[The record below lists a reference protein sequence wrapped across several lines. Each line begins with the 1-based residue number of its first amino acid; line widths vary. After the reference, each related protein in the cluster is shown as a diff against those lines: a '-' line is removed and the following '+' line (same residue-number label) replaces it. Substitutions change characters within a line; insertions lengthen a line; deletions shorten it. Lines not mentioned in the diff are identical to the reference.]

1 MTRLASAVLLF
12 VIGLLPSAVLLP
24 AATPEPVRIAAL
36 PMLRSGVPAYPVPF
50 LAVARTPYT
59 IAPLAGR
66 VIDIQTDFGYP
77 AGFSGLVD
85 TAIGSIGYP
94 GYRNFS
100 NLDIAYD
107 AQKLCLLVCVPYPF
121 GRKTRADAAEPSA
134 ALLADDIFE
143 VLIDPRDEQGRSKG
157 PVYRIIG
164 NAGGVSKIDRDLP
177 QIGQPHQAW
186 QAGVKYGS
194 MMWDPMGSWMAAV
207 QIPFRDLGG
216 APQDGQVWGFQAAIR
231 YVDPKITAVLSP
243 ADDFTDRSRFARVRF
258 DAGRRANY
266 RCHWL
271 SAEEIKQ
278 GTFCVSGIFSNGGN
292 EPAWLDGRVTLY
304 KGDRPQGG
312 GTFAYAARPLSKYD
326 GDMEPCRFPSQPSG
340 PAERDTVVRLVV
352 VDRQAKAVVYDQFL
366 PYWRMAPGERDW
378 LKRHF
383 AKEFTFNVGPY
394 PSCGAMD
401 YRIDC
406 QTLLEALPEAAR
418 AVVTVAS
425 GGREL
430 ARQEQPL
437 PKDGKIAGTIGVGP
451 MIDGA
456 TYEVAATIVRSDG
469 QPVSAK
475 REAFTRKVMPFEN
488 APKAGL
494 ADLVPAPFAPPTI
507 GHGSVSCIG
516 RTYAHGRAGLL
527 ESLIAAGQELLAAPA
542 ALKVKIGDGPAVS
555 LAGGS
560 PKLTAQGKGQ
570 VGYRQTFSGP
580 GLKMDV
586 DGIFDYDGFYRFSVR
601 LAPAAA
607 AADLR
612 AGAETSVA
620 FRSAKERGFRGA
632 KGGDPTNTN
641 SAVDLRQ
648 CYLELPIRESH
659 ATLLDAPVE
668 WMWKDWRQCTGFLD
682 ARPGRLWDSKRLPF
696 AVRQRKGNMPPYCWI
711 GDDDRGVCYSCAS
724 DQGMHNDDAL
734 PAATI
739 DREGRAVVFRAW
751 FVNKPL
757 RLGESRTFQFAL
769 QASPYK
775 PMHPQHRLWRCGV
788 SRSECCYGQHGRY
801 FHTGWGIGCYY
812 PTYGRFLDLARNAE
826 AIRRVRDNGYDF
838 IAASASSCSE
848 CGGTPEYQ
856 QFWREW
862 GSELGWDKMALSP
875 LPEWMRKQMKDSG
888 KAANGYLAVESASN
902 SAPSNLDYRAWWFQ
916 QVVRHCQT
924 TMIYQDNPP
933 YGYFDQPVVG
943 YGYRRDD
950 GVREPTCATWNARAF
965 MRRALH
971 VAVESGTDNPAP
983 GVYPNICGSAQPG
996 RSFCFRGLIGED
1008 LESDQIPLG
1017 AMRVWFSK
1025 QWGMNIDWL
1034 MQEPNAGAPLKY
1046 WRALCSRLFLLDITS
1061 FSRWDSADQA
1071 VGWLAALD
1079 LFWLDDP
1086 TLVWH
1091 PYFRNP
1097 TLKSTVRPTTLVSS
1111 YTAKGRVLLVVS
1123 NQAADEVVESVAL
1136 ADLAPFGAGG
1146 VSRYYDAETGEEI
1159 QQTPQ
1164 RALRLHVAGNDFRLV
1179 LGLSRAWPFA
1189 AKNALSL
1196 PDLPAQSS
1204 LDARRTVTALC
1215 RQLLIAPK
1223 VTPVDGGH
1231 RLTEA
1236 LVQRMVAQFR
1246 ADPENF
1252 VYLDRAA
1259 CATIDLGDKS
1269 IETALLYNK
1278 KRQALLAVYVNPT
1291 ATDRLLKGSVRE
1303 ALDRRVGRTAFGYVL
1318 DPIRG
1323 TSQWNVID
1331 LPAGSGRL
1339 EVLYP
1344 DADDYRGMRRGP
1356 FAQGTL
1362 WTNLRQAIQARS
1374 CEH

>member
-1 MTRLASAVLLF
+1 MTRLASVSLLF
-12 VIGLLPSAVLLP
+12 TIGLLESAALAP
-24 AATPEPVRIAAL
+24 GATPEPVTIAAL
-36 PMLRSGVPAYPVPF
+36 PKLRSGVPAYPVP
-50 LAVARTPYT
+50 LMAVARTPHG
-59 IAPLAGR
+59 IVPLAGR
-66 VIDIQTDFGYP
+66 AIDIQTDFGYP

-85 TAIGSIGYP
+85 VATGAVGYP

-107 AQKLCLLVCVPYPF
+107 AEKLCLLVCVPYPF
-121 GRKTRADAAEPSA
+121 GRKTRAQATGPSA
-134 ALLADDIFE
+134 ELLADDVFE

-157 PVYRIIG
+157 PVYRIVG
-164 NAGGVSKIDRDLP
+164 NAGGACKIDRDLP

-207 QIPFRDLGG
+207 QIPWGDLGG
-216 APQDGQVWGFQAAIR
+216 APQDGHVWGFQAAIR

-271 SAEEIKQ
+271 NADEIRQ
-278 GTFCVSGIFSNGGN
+278 GAFCVGGIFSNGAN
-292 EPAWLDGRVTLY
+292 EPAWFDGRMTLY
-304 KGDRPQGG
+304 KAARPLGG
-312 GTFAYAARPLSKYD
+312 GSFAHAAKPLSKYD
-326 GDMEPCRFPSQPSG
+326 GDMEPCRFPSQASG
-340 PAERDTVVRLVV
+340 PAERDTVARLVV
-352 VDRQAKAVVYDQFL
+352 IDRQAKAVVYDQFV

-383 AKEFTFNVGPY
+383 AKEFTFHVGPY
-394 PSCGAMD
+394 PSCGVLD

-406 QTLLEALPEAAR
+406 RTLMEALPEAAR
-418 AVVTVAS
+418 AVVTVTS
-425 GGREL
+425 GGRQL
-430 ARQEQPL
+430 ARQEQAL
-437 PKDGKIAGTIGVGP
+437 PGSGKIAGTIGVGP
-451 MIDGA
+451 MTDGTA
-456 TYEVAATIVRSDG
+456 YEIAATIVRKDA

-475 REAFTRKVMPFEN
+475 RETFTRKIMPFES
-488 APKAGL
+488 APRAGV
-494 ADLVPAPFAPPTI
+494 ADLVPPPFTPPAI
-507 GHGSVSCIG
+507 GQGSIACTG
-516 RTYAHGRAGLL
+516 RTYTHGRAGLL
-527 ESLIAAGQELLAAPA
+527 ESLVAAGKELLAAPA
-542 ALKVKIGDGPAVS
+542 ALKVKIGDGPAVA
-555 LAGGS
+555 LAGDA
-560 PKLTAQGKGQ
+560 PTLAPRGKGQ
-570 VGYRQTFSGP
+570 VACRQTFSGP
-580 GLKMDV
+580 GLKMEV

-601 LAPAAA
+601 LVPDAGEYRLAGGLWHAA
-607 AADLR
+607 
-612 AGAETSVA
+612 
-620 FRSAKERGFRGA
+620 
-632 KGGDPTNTN
+632 
-641 SAVDLRQ
+641 AVDLRQ
-648 CYLELPIRESH
+648 CYLELPLRESH

-668 WMWKDWRQCTGFLD
+668 WMWKDWRRSTGFLD
-682 ARPGRLWDSKRLPF
+682 AAQGRLWDSKQFPF

-711 GDDDRGVCYSCAS
+711 GDDDRGVGYSCAS
-724 DQGMHNDDAL
+724 DEGMHNDDAL
-734 PAATI
+734 PAVTI
-739 DREGRAVVFRAW
+739 DREGRTVVLRAW

-757 RLGESRTFQFAL
+757 RLAAPRTFQFAL

-775 PMHPQHRLWRCGV
+775 PLDPQHRLWRCGV
-788 SRSECCYGQHGRY
+788 SRPECCYGQRGRY
-801 FHTGWGIGCYY
+801 FHTGWGIGYYY
-812 PTYGRFLDLARNAE
+812 PTYGRFLDLARNAA
-826 AIRRVRDNGYDF
+826 AIRRVRESGYDF

-862 GSELGWDKMALSP
+862 GSEPGWDKLSLGP
-875 LPEWMRKQMKDSG
+875 LPEWMRKHMQDSG
-888 KAANGYLAVESASN
+888 TAYNGYVAVESASN

-916 QVVRHCQT
+916 QVARHCET

-933 YGYFDQPVVG
+933 YAYFDQPAVG
-943 YGYRRDD
+943 YGYARDD

-971 VAVESGTDNPAP
+971 VAVESGSDNPAP

-1008 LESDQIPLG
+1008 VESDRIPLD

-1034 MQEPNAGAPLKY
+1034 MQEPSAGATLKY
-1046 WRALCSRLFLLDITS
+1046 WRALSSRLFLLDVTS

-1071 VGWLAALD
+1071 ACWLAALD

-1097 TLKSTVRPTTLVSS
+1097 TLASTVRPTTLVSG

-1123 NQAADEVVESVAL
+1123 NQAADDVVESVAPAGL
-1136 ADLAPFGAGG
+1136 TPPGAGG
-1146 VSRYYDAETGEEI
+1146 ASHYYDAETGEEI
-1159 QQTPQ
+1159 ERT
-1164 RALRLHVAGNDFRLV
+1164 RAGALRLHVAGNDFRLV
-1179 LGLSRAWPFA
+1179 LGFSRAWPFA
-1189 AKNALSL
+1189 AKNAVGL

-1215 RQLLIAPK
+1215 RQLLAAPG

-1236 LVQRMVAQFR
+1236 WVQKMVAQLR
-1246 ADPENF
+1246 AEPENF

-1269 IETALLYNK
+1269 VETALLYDK
-1278 KRQALLAVYVNPT
+1278 KRQVLLAVYFNPT
-1291 ATDRLLKGSVRE
+1291 ATDRLLKGNVRD
-1303 ALDRRVGRTAFGYVL
+1303 ALNRRVHRTAFGYVL

-1339 EVLYP
+1339 EVLYA
-1344 DADDYRGMRRGP
+1344 DSDDYRGMRRGP
-1356 FAQGTL
+1356 FAHGTL
-1362 WTNLRQAIQARS
+1362 WANLRQAIQARKEEVQS
-1374 CEH
+1374 PSGKGSKG

>member
-1 MTRLASAVLLF
+1 MTRLTTVCF
-12 VIGLLPSAVLLP
+12 VFAFGLLQPALLP
-24 AATPEPVRIAAL
+24 AAAPEPVRISAL
-36 PMLRSGVPAYPVPF
+36 AKLRSGVPAYPVPF
-50 LAVARTPYT
+50 MAVARTPYA

-66 VIDIQTDFGYP
+66 TIDIQTDFGYP

-85 TAIGSIGYP
+85 AAIGSVGYP

-107 AQKLCLLVCVPYPF
+107 ADKLCLLVCVPYPF
-121 GRKTRADAAEPSA
+121 GRKTRALATEPSA
-134 ALLADDIFE
+134 DLLADDVFE

-157 PVYRIIG
+157 PVYRVVG
-164 NAGGVSKIDRDLP
+164 NAGGVCRVDRDLP
-177 QIGQPHQAW
+177 QVGQPHQPW
-186 QAGVKYGS
+186 QAAVKYGS
-194 MMWDPMGSWMAAV
+194 MMWDPMGSWMTAV

-216 APQDGQVWGFQAAIR
+216 APQDGHVWGFQAAIR
-231 YVDPKITAVLSP
+231 YVDPPITAVLSP
-243 ADDFTDRSRFARVRF
+243 ADDFTDCSRFARVRF

-271 SAEEIKQ
+271 SADEIKQ
-278 GTFCVSGIFSNGGN
+278 GTFCVAGIFSNGSN
-292 EPAWLDGRVTLY
+292 EPAWFDGRVTLY
-304 KGDRPQGG
+304 QADHSLGG
-312 GTFAYAARPLSKYD
+312 GSFAHAAKPLSKYD
-326 GDMEPCRFPSQPSG
+326 GDMQPCRFPSQPSG
-340 PAERDTVVRLVV
+340 PAERDSVARLTVT
-352 VDRQAKAVVYDQFL
+352 DRQAGSVVYDQFL

-383 AKEFTFNVGPY
+383 AKEFTFQVGPY

-406 QTLLEALPEAAR
+406 QTLMEALPEAAR
-418 AVVTVAS
+418 AVTTVAS

-430 ARQEQPL
+430 VRQEQPL
-437 PKDGKIAGTIGVGP
+437 PKSGKIAGTLAVGV
-451 MIDGA
+451 MTDGA
-456 TYEVAATIVRSDG
+456 TYQIAATIVRKDG
-469 QPVSAK
+469 QPISSK
-475 REAFTRKVMPFEN
+475 WETFTRKVMPFEN

-494 ADLVPAPFAPPTI
+494 TDLVPAPFTPPTI
-507 GHGSVSCIG
+507 GQESVACVG
-516 RTYAHGRAGLL
+516 RSYTHGRAGLL
-527 ESLIAAGQELLAAPA
+527 ESLVAAGQELLAAPA
-542 ALKVKIGDGPAVS
+542 TLKVKIGDGPAVS
-555 LAGGS
+555 LAGE
-560 PKLTAQGKGQ
+560 PPTLTARGKGQ
-570 VGYRQTFSGP
+570 VACRQTFSSP
-580 GLKMDV
+580 GLTMDV

-601 LAPAAA
+601 LAPGAA
-607 AADLR
+607 
-612 AGAETSVA
+612 
-620 FRSAKERGFRGA
+620 
-632 KGGDPTNTN
+632 P
-641 SAVDLRQ
+641 VDLKQ
-648 CYLELPIRESH
+648 CYLELPLRSSH

-682 ARPGRLWDSKRLPF
+682 AAQGRLWDSKRLPF
-696 AVRQRKGNMPPYCWI
+696 AVRDRKGNMPPYCWI
-711 GDDDRGVCYSCAS
+711 GDDDRGICYSCAS

-739 DREGRAVVFRAW
+739 DREGGAVVFRAW

-757 RLGESRTFQFAL
+757 RLGQPRIFEFAL

-775 PMHPQHRLWRCGV
+775 PINPQHRLWRCGV
-788 SRSECCYGQHGRY
+788 ARPECCYGQHGRY
-801 FHTGWGIGCYY
+801 FHSGWGIGYYY

-826 AIRRVRDNGYDF
+826 AIRRVRESGYDF

-862 GSELGWDKMALSP
+862 GSELGWDKMSLSP
-875 LPEWMRKQMKDSG
+875 LPEWMQKLMQESG
-888 KAANGYLAVESASN
+888 KPLNGYVAVESASN

-933 YGYFDQPVVG
+933 YGYFDQPLAG
-943 YGYRRDD
+943 YGYTRDD
-950 GVREPTCATWNARAF
+950 GVRQPTCATWNARAF

-1034 MQEPNAGAPLKY
+1034 MQEPNAGATLKY
-1046 WRALCSRLFLLDITS
+1046 WRALCSRLFLLDVTS

-1071 VGWLAALD
+1071 ACWLAALD

-1086 TLVWH
+1086 TVAWH

-1097 TLKSTVRPTTLVSS
+1097 TLKSTLRPTTLVSS

-1123 NQAADEVVESVAL
+1123 NQAAHDVVETVAL
-1136 ADLAPFGAGG
+1136 ADLARFGAGE
-1146 VSRYYDAETGEEI
+1146 VNHYYDAETGEEI
-1159 QQTPQ
+1159 ERTGD
-1164 RALRLHVAGNDFRLV
+1164 RAIRLFLAADDFRLV
-1179 LGLSRAWPFA
+1179 LGQAGDWRFA
-1189 AKNALSL
+1189 ANSALAV

-1215 RQLLIAPK
+1215 RQLLVAPELA
-1223 VTPVDGGH
+1223 PVEGGH

-1236 LVQRMVAQFR
+1236 CVRKMVAQLR
-1246 ADPENF
+1246 ARREDF
-1252 VYLDRAA
+1252 VYLDHAA
-1259 CATIDLGDKS
+1259 CATVDLGDKS
-1269 IETALLYNK
+1269 IQTALLYDK
-1278 KRQALLAVYVNPT
+1278 KRQVLLAVYFNPT
-1291 ATDRLLKGSVRE
+1291 ANDRLLKGSVRE
-1303 ALDRRVGRTAFGYVL
+1303 ALNRRVGRTAFGYVL
-1318 DPIRG
+1318 DPVRG

-1339 EVLYP
+1339 EVLYS
-1344 DADDYRGMRRGP
+1344 DYDDYRGPRRGP

-1362 WTNLRQAIQARS
+1362 WTNLRQAIEARKKEMES
-1374 CEH
+1374 SLGKRCGSE

>member
-1 MTRLASAVLLF
+1 
-12 VIGLLPSAVLLP
+12 
-24 AATPEPVRIAAL
+24 
-36 PMLRSGVPAYPVPF
+36 
-50 LAVARTPYT
+50 
-59 IAPLAGR
+59 
-66 VIDIQTDFGYP
+66 
-77 AGFSGLVD
+77 
-85 TAIGSIGYP
+85 
-94 GYRNFS
+94 
-100 NLDIAYD
+100 
-107 AQKLCLLVCVPYPF
+107 
-121 GRKTRADAAEPSA
+121 
-134 ALLADDIFE
+134 
-143 VLIDPRDEQGRSKG
+143 
-157 PVYRIIG
+157 
-164 NAGGVSKIDRDLP
+164 
-177 QIGQPHQAW
+177 
-186 QAGVKYGS
+186 
-194 MMWDPMGSWMAAV
+194 
-207 QIPFRDLGG
+207 
-216 APQDGQVWGFQAAIR
+216 
-231 YVDPKITAVLSP
+231 
-243 ADDFTDRSRFARVRF
+243 
-258 DAGRRANY
+258 
-266 RCHWL
+266 
-271 SAEEIKQ
+271 
-278 GTFCVSGIFSNGGN
+278 
-292 EPAWLDGRVTLY
+292 
-304 KGDRPQGG
+304 
-312 GTFAYAARPLSKYD
+312 
-326 GDMEPCRFPSQPSG
+326 
-340 PAERDTVVRLVV
+340 
-352 VDRQAKAVVYDQFL
+352 
-366 PYWRMAPGERDW
+366 MAPGERDW

-383 AKEFTFNVGPY
+383 AKEFTFYVGPY
-394 PSCGAMD
+394 PSQGAMD

-406 QTLLEALPEAAR
+406 QTLMEALPEAAR

-437 PKDGKIAGTIGVGP
+437 PASGKIARTIGVGA
-451 MIDGA
+451 MTDGA
-456 TYEVAATIVRSDG
+456 TYRIAATIVRNDG

-475 REAFTRKVMPFEN
+475 QEAFTRKVMSFESG
-488 APKAGL
+488 PKAGV
-494 ADLVPAPFAPPTI
+494 ADLVPAPFTPPAI
-507 GHGSVSCIG
+507 GQGRITCIG

-542 ALKVKIGDGPAVS
+542 SLKVKVGDGPAVA
-555 LAGGS
+555 LAGDT
-560 PKLTAQGKGQ
+560 PTLTAHGKGQ
-570 VGYRQTFSGP
+570 VAFRQAFSGP

-586 DGIFDYDGFYRFSVR
+586 DGMFDYDGFYRFSVR
-601 LAPAAA
+601 LAPGAA
-607 AADLR
+607 R
-612 AGAETSVA
+612 
-620 FRSAKERGFRGA
+620 
-632 KGGDPTNTN
+632 
-641 SAVDLRQ
+641 VDLRQ
-648 CYLELPIRESH
+648 CYLELPIRQSH

-682 ARPGRLWDSKRLPF
+682 AVQGRLWDSKRLPF

-739 DREGRAVVFRAW
+739 DREGPAVVFRAW

-757 RLGESRTFQFAL
+757 MLHAARTFEFAL

-775 PMHPQHRLWRCGV
+775 PMNPQHRLWRCGV
-788 SRSECCYGQHGRY
+788 SRPECCYGPHGRY

-812 PTYGRFLDLARNAE
+812 PTYGRFLDLAKNAE
-826 AIRRVRDNGYDF
+826 AIRRVRQSGYDF

-862 GSELGWDKMALSP
+862 GSELGWDKMSLSP
-875 LPEWMRKQMKDSG
+875 LPEWMQKQMKDSG
-888 KAANGYLAVESASN
+888 KACNGYLAVESASN
-902 SAPSNLDYRAWWFQ
+902 STASNLDYRAWWFQ

-933 YGYFDQPVVG
+933 YGYFDQPLAG
-943 YGYRRDD
+943 YGYTRDD

-971 VAVESGTDNPAP
+971 VAVESGSDNPAP

-1008 LESDQIPLG
+1008 IESDRIPLG

-1034 MQEPNAGAPLKY
+1034 MQEPNAGATLKY
-1046 WRALCSRLFLLDITS
+1046 WRALCSRLFLLDVTS

-1071 VGWLAALD
+1071 ACWLAALD

-1097 TLKSTVRPTTLVSS
+1097 TLKSTARPTTLVSS

-1123 NQAADEVVESVAL
+1123 NQAADDVVETVAL

-1146 VSRYYDAETGEEI
+1146 VGRYYDAETGEEI
-1159 QQTPQ
+1159 QRTGGG
-1164 RALRLHVAGNDFRLV
+1164 ALRLHVAADDFRLV
-1179 LGLSRAWPFA
+1179 LGLARDWPFA
-1189 AKNALSL
+1189 AKNVLAM

-1215 RQLLIAPK
+1215 RQLLVAPS
-1223 VTPVDGGH
+1223 VTPVEGGH

-1236 LVQRMVAQFR
+1236 RVQKIVAQLR
-1246 ADPENF
+1246 AEPDNF

-1269 IETALLYNK
+1269 VETALLYDK
-1278 KRQALLAVYVNPT
+1278 KRQVLLAVYLNPT

-1303 ALDRRVGRTAFGYVL
+1303 GLDRRVHRTAFGYVL

-1331 LPAGSGRL
+1331 LPAGSGKL
-1339 EVLYP
+1339 EVLYA
-1344 DADDYRGMRRGP
+1344 DSDDYRGVRRGP

-1362 WTNLRQAIQARS
+1362 WTNLRQAIAARKKEMES
-1374 CEH
+1374 SAAIR